1 MKRNET
7 DKLFENLP
15 ACAADFIKLVI
26 KKMRYRKKVR
36 REVLAE
42 LAAHFEDE
50 LSGCKTEDE
59 KEQKAQQLI
68 NEFGDVKLLAV
79 LLRRAKKRCRP
90 LWRTVVARGFQ
101 TACVLILCLIVYIAW
116 FLTGKPNV
124 TVNYITELNRIVRP
138 VADESQN
145 AASFYHKAVKS
156 IENIFENMSEDMR
169 ELLGK
174 RPREF
179 TDDDAKRVGK
189 WLDDNKE
196 TLDLIIKGSQ
206 KPYYWEQYGT
216 TNDTGEMLSIL
227 MPNLSSFRRLAYA
240 LRSRAWV
247 NAEKGRYEDAFSD
260 LICCYKFG
268 QHLRGDK
275 TLIEQLVG
283 IAIEAS
289 SVHTIR
295 YILERHQ
302 LDSSKLKTLQI
313 NLENAISEEK
323 FTVSF
328 KAEKLC
334 MRDELQRC
342 FTAGENGHL
351 IPKRITMLKSLK
363 PGPRPQNYLE
373 EFLYVFSDL
382 DILKKVTYMIFLH
395 PNRQETLEAAN
406 YLYDYYERLSE
417 KSAAQVNAEADEIDK
432 IVEKLFEENLF
443 MAILSPA
450 LRRVIDISHRL
461 PADLNSI
468 FAIVAILRYK
478 QDKGDYPDTLEE
490 MVTSGY
496 LKQLPM
502 DSFSDKPLVYKK
514 TAEGFLLYS
523 VGMNFKDDGGVLA
536 KNKKGETKLWANE
549 GDAVFWP
556 VMGK

>member
-15 ACAADFIKLVI
+15 ACAADFIRIVI

-50 LSGCKTEDE
+50 LSGCKTEEE

-68 NEFGDVKLLAV
+68 NEFGDAKLLGV

-90 LWRTVVARGFQ
+90 LWRTIVARGFQ
-101 TACVLILCLIVYIAW
+101 AAGVLILCLVVYIAW
-116 FLTGKPNV
+116 FLSGKANV
-124 TVNYITELNRIVRP
+124 TVDYLAEFNRMVRP

-145 AASFYHKAVKS
+145 AAPYYEKAAKL
-156 IENIFENMSEDMR
+156 IESLPDDM
-169 ELLGK
+169 EKLLSK
-174 RPREF
+174 KPREV
-179 TDDDAKRVGK
+179 TDEDKKLIGK

-196 TLDLIIKGSQ
+196 ALDLVIKGSQ
-206 KPYYWEQYGT
+206 KPYYWQKY
-216 TNDTGEMLSIL
+216 TNKENTSEMLRVL
-227 MPNLSSFRRLAYA
+227 MPNLSEFKRLVHA
-240 LRSRAWV
+240 LRWRVWL
-247 NAEKGRYEDAFSD
+247 NTEKGRYEDAFSD
-260 LICCYKFG
+260 LICCYKVG

-283 IAIEAS
+283 IAIEAL

-295 YILERHQ
+295 DILGKHQ
-302 LDSSKLKTLQI
+302 LDSVELAPLQVQ
-313 NLENAISEEK
+313 LGEAISDK
-323 FTVSF
+323 GFVISF
-328 KAEKLC
+328 KVEKLFVY
-334 MRDELQRC
+334 DEIQRC

-351 IPKRITMLKSLK
+351 IPKRITMLKSLGS
-363 PGPRPQNYLE
+363 GPRPRNYLE

-395 PNRQETLEAAN
+395 PDKQETLDVAN
-406 YLYDYYERLSE
+406 NFYDYCEQLSK
-417 KSAAQVNAEADEIDK
+417 KSAVQMYEETDDIDERMK
-432 IVEKLFEENLF
+432 KLFSDNVF
-443 MAILSPA
+443 MEAMTPA
-450 LRRVIDISHRL
+450 LRKVIMISHRL

-490 MVTSGY
+490 LVTSGY

-502 DSFSDKPLVYKK
+502 DPYSDKPLVYKK
-514 TAEGFLLYS
+514 TDEGFLLYS
-523 VGMNFKDDGGVLA
+523 VGLNFKDDSGQIARDDEGKIKRYA
-536 KNKKGETKLWANE
+536 DE
-549 GDAVFWP
+549 GDWVFWP
-556 VMGK
+556 VPKSQIKQ